1 MVSMMEWFSLSEDKC
16 AGTANALKV
25 CMVVTIKGM
34 EIPDSREFVAF
45 CVAKTTVRGEEG

>member
-25 CMVVTIKGM
+25 WWLLLRVGKSLIVESVQHLG
-34 EIPDSREFVAF
+34 
-45 CVAKTTVRGEEG
+45 